1 MKFLPR
7 LRFPRP
13 LRSLLLLSL
22 FLFSAN
28 QLNSF
33 WSWFKPLVKPPPVVI
48 EPPPTNPYA
57 GKTVIF
63 PGVTK
68 NRILGDLAETTII
81 GNDECDAFPFDLKE
95 DWSETMKGVFGRG
108 CFLKV
113 VEGFAEY
120 HLQNNTEIFTV
131 QSNHVVD
138 LSFKKFRIRGRGKAI
153 IVYTSFVMPK

>member
-7 LRFPRP
+7 FRFPRP

-33 WSWFKPLVKPPPVVI
+33 WNWFQPLVKPPPVVI

-63 PGVTK
+63 PGIVNK
-68 NRILGDLAETTII
+68 ISGELAETSIS
-81 GNDECDAFPFDLKE
+81 GNDECDAFIFDLKE
-95 DWSETMKGVFGRG
+95 GWSETMKGVYGRG

-113 VEGFAEY
+113 IEGFAEY
-120 HLQNNTEIFTV
+120 HLQNNTEITVV
-131 QSNHVVD
+131 QSNRVIE
-138 LSFKKFRIRGRGKAI
+138 LSNKKFRLRGRGKAI
-153 IVYTSFVMPK
+153 IVYTAYVMPK